1 MYRPEIK
8 VVDCTIRDGGLINNS
23 KFDLDIVRT
32 VYKTACDAGIDYVEL
47 GYRNSDKMFS
57 RDKFGPWRFCD
68 EKDLRAATE
77 GIDKKETK
85 VAVMQDA
92 HKAFAEDVLP
102 ADESVIDMIRV
113 ATYVKDVDKAIAL
126 ANNATDKGYECT
138 LNVMAI
144 STEGGMFLEEALH
157 QMEEE
162 TQAKAVYVVDSFG
175 SLYSEQV
182 HYLVE
187 LFRKFVKTK
196 EIGVHMHN
204 NQQLAYANTI
214 EGIIKDANYVDGTLL
229 GMGRGPGNCPLE
241 LLIGFLK
248 NPKYRI
254 FPILQGIA
262 DAMIPLQKKHVWGYH
277 VPYMLTGMMNLHPK
291 AAIEWMADEE
301 TTDISAFYTDL
312 VENIG

>member
-32 VYKTACDAGIDYVEL
+32 VYKTCCDAGIDYVEL

-102 ADESVIDMIRV
+102 ADESVVDMIRV

-187 LFRKFVKTK
+187 LFRKFIKTK

-262 DAMIPLQKKHVWGYH
+262 DAMIPLSKKYAWGYH
-277 VPYMLTGMMNLHPK
+277 VPYMLTGMMNLHPN

-301 TTDISAFYTDL
+301 TTDISAFYTEL
-312 VENIG
+312 VENIS

>member
-187 LFRKFVKTK
+187 LFRKFIKTK

-262 DAMIPLQKKHVWGYH
+262 DAMIPLSKKYVWGYH
-277 VPYMLTGMMNLHPK
+277 VPYMLTGMMNLHPN

>member
-23 KFDLDIVRT
+23 KFDLDVVRT
-32 VYKTACDAGIDYVEL
+32 VYRTACDAGLDYVEL

-57 RDKFGPWRFCD
+57 REKFGPWRFCD

-77 GIDKKETK
+77 GIDKKDTK

-102 ADESVIDMIRV
+102 AEESVIDMIRV

-175 SLYSEQV
+175 ALYSEQV

-187 LFRKFVKTK
+187 LFRKFIKTK

-241 LLIGFLK
+241 LLVGFLK

-254 FPILQGIA
+254 FPLLQGIA
-262 DAMIPLQKKHVWGYH
+262 DAIIPLQQKLTWGYH

-291 AAIEWMADEE
+291 AAIEWMDDSES
-301 TTDISAFYTDL
+301 TDISAFYTDL

>member
-23 KFDLDIVRT
+23 YFDLDVVRA

-77 GIDKKETK
+77 GIDKKDTK

-102 ADESVIDMIRV
+102 AEESVVDMIRV
-113 ATYVKDVDKAIAL
+113 ATYVKDVDKAIHL
-126 ANNATDKGYECT
+126 CTNATDKGYECSV
-138 LNVMAI
+138 NVMAI

-157 QMEEE
+157 QIEEE

-187 LFRKFVKTK
+187 LFRKFIKTK

-241 LLIGFLK
+241 LLVGFLK

-254 FPILQGIA
+254 FPILKGITE
-262 DAMIPLQKKHVWGYH
+262 AMIPLQKEYVWGYH

-291 AAIEWMADEE
+291 AAIEWMGDPE
-301 TTDISAFYTDL
+301 TSDIASFYTEL